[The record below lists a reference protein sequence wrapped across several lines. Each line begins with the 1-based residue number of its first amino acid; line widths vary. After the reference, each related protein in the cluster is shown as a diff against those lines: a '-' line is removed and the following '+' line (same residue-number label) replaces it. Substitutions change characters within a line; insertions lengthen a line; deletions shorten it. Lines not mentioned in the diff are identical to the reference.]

1 MPSNPLYRH
10 PWALPL
16 LLLAVACGDD
26 GGGSGPTG
34 SALETI
40 EVSPSS
46 QTIFSL
52 APGNTVTLTVVA
64 KDGDGDVISNPG
76 PITYASGNT
85 SVVTVSASGVVT
97 AAGAGTTTVTATAT
111 YGGVT
116 RSGSATITVNVAPAA
131 AAVNA
136 QLVGSQPSWVPAT
149 VDVSAG
155 GQVTWTVGA
164 VTHNVSFTSGGA
176 PSNIPDWADGSESR
190 AFPTSGT
197 YAYVCTL
204 HAGMQGT
211 VRVH

>member
-1 MPSNPLYRH
+1 MPFHRQYCH

-16 LLLAVACGDD
+16 LLIAAACGGD
-26 GGGSGPTG
+26 GGGSGPSGPT
-34 SALETI
+34 LESV
-40 EVSPSS
+40 EVSPST

-76 PITYASGNT
+76 TITYASGNT
-85 SVVTVSASGVVT
+85 AVATVSAGGVVT
-97 AAGAGTTTVTATAT
+97 AAGAGTTSVTASAT
-111 YGGVT
+111 VGGVT
-116 RSGSATITVNVAPAA
+116 KSGSATITVSVAPAA
-131 AAVNA
+131 ATVNA
-136 QLVGSQPSWVPAT
+136 QLVGSQPSWVPGT

-164 VTHNVSFTSGGA
+164 VTHNISFTGGGA
-176 PSNIPDWADGSESR
+176 PSNVPDWADGSASR
-190 AFPTSGT
+190 AFPAAGS
-197 YAYVCTL
+197 YPYVCTL